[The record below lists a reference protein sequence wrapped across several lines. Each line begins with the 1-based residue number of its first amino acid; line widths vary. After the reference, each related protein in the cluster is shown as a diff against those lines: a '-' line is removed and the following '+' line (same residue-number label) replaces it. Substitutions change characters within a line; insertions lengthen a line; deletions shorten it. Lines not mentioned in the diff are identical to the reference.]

1 MDQNSELLAEMMLHA
16 AQFCNQAETFST
28 LLDNKRDLEEFR
40 LKLGQARNMLE
51 RLQQTYNES
60 ALDMQNKGLMA
71 EFRQLIIALLWM
83 GYYTRQHLDF
93 RLFRRLVSIEA
104 AFTYL
109 LLNDR

>member
-1 MDQNSELLAEMMLHA
+1 
-16 AQFCNQAETFST
+16 
-28 LLDNKRDLEEFR
+28 
-40 LKLGQARNMLE
+40 
-51 RLQQTYNES
+51 
-60 ALDMQNKGLMA
+60 
-71 EFRQLIIALLWM
+71 M

>member
-1 MDQNSELLAEMMLHA
+1 MDQRSELLAEMMLHA
-16 AQFCNQAETFST
+16 AQFCNQVETFAT

-51 RLQQTYNES
+51 RLQQTYNEG
-60 ALDMQNKGLMA
+60 ALEIQTKGVMA
-71 EFRQLIIALLWM
+71 EFRQLIIALLWIS
-83 GYYTRQHLDF
+83 YYTRQHLDF